1 MLLTSLTTPLAF
13 FAYGLTLSALALIS
27 LRSVELYRRIKAGQ
41 PDPTRSGQLPQRL
54 VLMVKEVLTHTKM
67 LKFTGSG
74 IAHWF
79 VMIGFVALFGT
90 LVTALGQ
97 ISNPKFF
104 LPLIGHWWPYT
115 MVVDLIA
122 WLTGVGIVTLIAIR
136 QFTNLTNRGRSS
148 RFYGSSSWKAYFVE
162 GTILAIVFCVIALRG
177 LEGALDLDAK
187 RIDYLLVT
195 PAVNAFAGMSLA
207 QITTWIKIVASLK
220 VIVSMLWFVVIAV
233 NLTMGVAWHRFLAPL
248 NILFK
253 RNVDNKPTLGALP
266 EMLSGGKPIDFE
278 DPKEDDLFGIGK
290 AADISWKGLLDMASC
305 TECGR
310 CQSQCPTWHTDKPLS
325 PKLLIM
331 AMRDH
336 ALTKV
341 GSSQPSEQPIVGE
354 IITPDVLWSCTTCGA
369 CVNECPVDIEHIDH
383 IVNMRRFQVLVE
395 SEFPTEL
402 GGTFRN
408 LEKTGNPWGSNRS
421 DRNAWIAECDFPVTV
436 IEGTIPDEIEYLF
449 WVGCAGAYEE
459 RAKKTTKAVAELLY
473 MADVKFAVL
482 GKRETCTGDPARRS
496 GNEFLYQ
503 ILARENID
511 TFNEVYLEYKGKKKV
526 VVTCPHCFTTIG
538 RDYKQ
543 QGFELEMVHHTQ
555 LLNTLVKE
563 GRLTPI
569 SQSQKKLT
577 YHDPCYLGR
586 HNQIYEAPRELL
598 QSTGVELIEMPRNKE
613 RSFCCG
619 AGGGRMWMEEK
630 LGTRI
635 NLNRVDEAVATGADQ
650 VAVGCPFCRVM
661 VSDGVTGRQSD
672 VEVIDVAQALLR
684 SVKNDSDQSPT
695 KKTSEVSA
703 PIDTPDDKTE
713 SEVKADNG
721 NNASPFDANPISNQ
735 SERTE

>member
-1 MLLTSLTTPLAF
+1 MRVIVWTAYSISVIALVAITAKSL
-13 FAYGLTLSALALIS
+13 
-27 LRSVELYRRIKAGQ
+27 ELYRRIKAGQ
-41 PDPTRSGQLPQRL
+41 PDPTRSGDKGKRL
-54 VLMVKEVLTHTKM
+54 VLMAREVLTHAKM
-67 LKFTGSG
+67 LNFTGSG

-79 VMIGFVALFGT
+79 VMIGFVSLFGT
-90 LVTALGQ
+90 LVTAYGQ
-97 ISNPKFF
+97 IFDPHFV
-104 LPLIGHWWPYT
+104 LPLIGHFVPYNFF
-115 MVVDLIA
+115 VELIT
-122 WLTGVGIVTLIAIR
+122 WLTGISIVTLIAIR
-136 QFTNLTNRGRSS
+136 QVTRLMKKGRTS
-148 RFYGSSSWKAYFVE
+148 RFFGSGSWKAYFVE
-162 GTILAIVFCVIALRG
+162 AVILAIVFCVIALRG
-177 LEGALDLDAK
+177 LEGALFGDKAK
-187 RIDYLLVT
+187 SFEFALSQ
-195 PAVNAFAGMSLA
+195 PAVNAFKDMDVATIERWIVIIAALKIIISM
-207 QITTWIKIVASLK
+207 TWFI
-220 VIVSMLWFVVIAV
+220 VIAA
-233 NLTMGVAWHRFLAPL
+233 NLTMGVAWHRFLAPF
-248 NILFK
+248 NIFFK
-253 RNVDNKPTLGALP
+253 RNVSATPTLGALP
-266 EMLSGGKPIDFE
+266 EMLSHGKPIDFE
-278 DPKEDDLFGIGK
+278 DPKEDDVFGIGK

-310 CQSQCPTWHTDKPLS
+310 CQSQCPAWHTEKPLS
-325 PKLLIM
+325 PKLLVM

-336 ALTKV
+336 ALAKV
-341 GSSQPSEQPIVGE
+341 PSDKPIVGE
-354 IITPDVLWSCTTCGA
+354 TISTDVLWSCTTCGA

-395 SEFPTEL
+395 SEFPSEL

-408 LEKTGNPWGSNRS
+408 LEKAGNPWGANRM
-421 DRNAWIAECDFPVTV
+421 DRNAWIAECDFPVAV
-436 IEGTIPDEIEYLF
+436 IDGQLPDDVEYLF

-473 MADVKFAVL
+473 MSGVKFGVL
-482 GKRETCTGDPARRS
+482 GARETCTGDPARRA

-503 ILARENID
+503 ILSRENIE
-511 TFNEVYLEYKGKKKV
+511 TFNEVYANYKGKKKV

-563 GRLTPI
+563 GRLKPVA
-569 SQSQKKLT
+569 QSSKKLT

-598 QSTGVELIEMPRNKE
+598 ESTGVDLVEMPRNKE

-635 NLNRVDEAVATGADQ
+635 NLNRVDEAIATGAEE

-661 VSDGVTGRQSD
+661 VSDGAKGRESN

-684 SVKNDSDQSPT
+684 SVKNGGNQSPADQS
-695 KKTSEVSA
+695 A
-703 PIDTPDDKTE
+703 
-713 SEVKADNG
+713 
-721 NNASPFDANPISNQ
+721 
-735 SERTE
+735 

>member
-1 MLLTSLTTPLAF
+1 MIQTILAIL
-13 FAYGLTLSALALIS
+13 AYVATVVALVAIS

-41 PDPTRSGQLPQRL
+41 PDPTRNNHKAQRFA
-54 VLMVKEVLTHTKM
+54 LMVREVLTHAKM
-67 LKFTGSG
+67 LNFTGSG

-79 VMIGFVALFGT
+79 VMIGFVSLFGT
-90 LVTALGQ
+90 LVTAYGQ
-97 ISNPKFF
+97 VIDPHFV
-104 LPLIGHWWPYT
+104 LPFIGHFVPYNFF
-115 MVVDLIA
+115 VELIT
-122 WLTGVGIVTLIAIR
+122 WLTGIGIVTLIAIR
-136 QFTNLTNRGRSS
+136 QITRITNKGKSS
-148 RFYGSSSWKAYFVE
+148 RFFGSGTWKAYFVE
-162 GTILAIVFCVIALRG
+162 ATILAIVCFVIALRG
-177 LEGALDLDAK
+177 LEGALLGEKAK
-187 RIDYLLVT
+187 PWEFALSQ
-195 PAVNAFAGMSLA
+195 PAVNAFIDLDVP
-207 QITTWIKIVASLK
+207 TLENWIVIVAALK
-220 VIVSMLWFVVIAV
+220 IIVSMTWFIVVAA
-233 NLTMGVAWHRFLAPL
+233 NLTMGVAWHRFLAPF
-248 NILFK
+248 NIYFK
-253 RNVDNKPTLGALP
+253 RNVSATPTLGALP
-266 EMLSGGKPIDFE
+266 EMLSHGKPIDFE
-278 DPKEDDLFGIGK
+278 DPQEDDVFGIGK
-290 AADISWKGLLDMASC
+290 GADISWKGLLDMASC

-310 CQSQCPTWHTDKPLS
+310 CQSQCPAWHTDKPLS

-336 ALTKV
+336 ALANVPKE
-341 GSSQPSEQPIVGE
+341 GPIIGE
-354 IITPDVLWSCTTCGA
+354 IISPDVLWSCTTCGA

-408 LEKTGNPWGSNRS
+408 LEKAGNPWGANRT
-421 DRNAWIAECDFPVTV
+421 DRNAWIAECSFPVDV
-436 IEGTIPDEIEYLF
+436 IDGALPDDVEYLF

-473 MADVKFAVL
+473 MSGVKFAVL
-482 GKRETCTGDPARRS
+482 GARETCTGDPARRA

-503 ILARENID
+503 ILSRENIE
-511 TFNEVYLEYKGKKKV
+511 TFKEVYTHYKGKKKV

-563 GRLTPI
+563 GRLKPI
-569 SQSQKKLT
+569 APATKKLT

-586 HNQIYEAPRELL
+586 HNQIYEPPRELL
-598 QSTGVELIEMPRNKE
+598 ESTGVDLVEMPRNKE

-635 NLNRVDEAVATGADQ
+635 NMNRVDEAIATGAQ
-650 VAVGCPFCRVM
+650 EVAVGCPFCRVM
-661 VSDGVTGRQSD
+661 VSDGVKGREAD

-684 SVKNDSDQSPT
+684 SVKNEGSQGAT
-695 KKTSEVSA
+695 
-703 PIDTPDDKTE
+703 
-713 SEVKADNG
+713 
-721 NNASPFDANPISNQ
+721 NQ
-735 SERTE
+735 PA